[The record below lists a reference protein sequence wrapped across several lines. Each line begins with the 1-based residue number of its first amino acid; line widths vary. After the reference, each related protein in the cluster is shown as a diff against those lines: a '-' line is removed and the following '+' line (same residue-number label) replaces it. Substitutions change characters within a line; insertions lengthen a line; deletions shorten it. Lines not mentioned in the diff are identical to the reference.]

1 MTEGKFDLRFP
12 DPGDKLEELLGVEVR
27 SVEEEVG
34 DESAHLI

>member
-12 DPGDKLEELLGVEVR
+12 DPGETVEELLDVEVR

-34 DESAHLI
+34 EESRHLT